1 MSPHLSFFIFCGA
14 SEAYILPPRPAL
26 AASAAPLPALIPPPH
41 HLSSPRAPI
50 AGIHI
55 AITARP
61 TLRSRLTLSI
71 IMHATSALVVLASLA
86 AGVFGATYTQS
97 DSHQGAEFLS
107 SFTHEAIADPTH
119 GRV

>member
-1 MSPHLSFFIFCGA
+1 
-14 SEAYILPPRPAL
+14 
-26 AASAAPLPALIPPPH
+26 
-41 HLSSPRAPI
+41 
-50 AGIHI
+50 
-55 AITARP
+55 
-61 TLRSRLTLSI
+61 
-71 IMHATSALVVLASLA
+71 MHATSALVVLASLA